1 MIRSTLLCA
10 LCFTSSSAAERDFYL
25 RDPNVVKTLACRR
38 HEDRCF
44 LNWYKSINVG
54 GPIEALEAPNNTDS
68 TDFSSG
74 LAAIREIVDEA
85 FDDGLRIRAH
95 GSKWSLSNAAYT
107 NDVMMNSQGLTYCKV
122 GIDDESHVADAYKD
136 IRNRL
141 AIVQSGVMVRDLHQI
156 LKNHSLA
163 LPTSV
168 AAGGERLVGAVSTG
182 AHGSAQA
189 YGAMQEIVR
198 AIHVVIPG
206 GHFLI
211 QRATDPVITEA
222 FGVWLD
228 GAIVISDDTL
238 FDAALV
244 SFGSFGII
252 HAVVIETEPLYGL
265 KLQSKQFS
273 YDKVRPILESLNPSS
288 LGFDGIGTELPFH
301 FEVSFNPY
309 KRNKDGC
316 FVRLFE
322 KVELPE
328 EDLSI
333 QQESE
338 MLKTYRPTNLFE
350 ALDQTITTSMALLPT
365 TTLKKIVFGKGVQ
378 AVLQNVFRT
387 TSPADQG
394 QVRKSYEWFNFEGAN
409 YASSEGPLAGT
420 SIEIGVPADRVVEAI
435 EIIFKIVDRDPMA
448 APVAV
453 RLVKKSGATLAFTKY
468 DLTATI
474 EMPGPCDRILFRH
487 RLRITQMI
495 FKAFAASDI
504 PHTYHWGQQFPL
516 NDVWVPKAFGEDVV
530 ETWKET
536 RADFLGD
543 ALDTFSNEMMEDLGL
558 YP

>member
-10 LCFTSSSAAERDFYL
+10 LCFTSFSAAERDFYL
-25 RDPNVVKTLACRR
+25 RDPDTVKALACRR

-54 GPIEALEAPNNTDS
+54 GPIEAREAPNNTDS
-68 TDFSSG
+68 TDFTSG
-74 LAAIREIVDEA
+74 LAAIQNIVDEA
-85 FDDGLRIRAH
+85 FDNGLRIRAH

-122 GIDDESHVADAYKD
+122 GIDDTDHVTPEYQN
-136 IRNRL
+136 IRDRL
-141 AIVQSGVMVRDLHQI
+141 VIVQSGVMVRDLHQI
-156 LKNHSLA
+156 LKNNSLA
-163 LPTSV
+163 LPTTV

-189 YGAMQEIVR
+189 YGAMQEVVR
-198 AIHVVIPG
+198 AIHIVIPS
-206 GHFLI
+206 GHFLL
-211 QRATDPVITEA
+211 QRATDPVITED
-222 FGVWLD
+222 FGLWLD
-228 GAIVISDDTL
+228 GASVISDDTL
-238 FDAALV
+238 FNAALV

-273 YDKVRPILESLNPSS
+273 YDKVRPVLESLNPSS

-309 KRNKDGC
+309 KRDKDGC

-338 MLKTYRPTNLFE
+338 LLETYRPTNLFE

-365 TTLKKIVFGKGVQ
+365 TILKKIVFGRGVQ
-378 AVLQNVFRT
+378 IVLQNVFRT
-387 TSPADQG
+387 TSPGDQG
-394 QVRKSYEWFNFEGAN
+394 QVRKPYEWFNYEGAK
-409 YASSEGPLAGT
+409 YASSEAPIAGT

-435 EIIFKIVDRDPMA
+435 EIIFKIVDRDPVA

-453 RLVKKSGATLAFTKY
+453 RLVKKSGAMLAFTKY

-487 RLRITQMI
+487 RLKTMQKI

-504 PHTYHWGQQFPL
+504 PHTYHWGQQLPL
-516 NDVWVPKAFGEDVV
+516 NEVWVPKAFGEDVV
-530 ETWKET
+530 ETWKQT

-543 ALDTFSNEMMEDLGL
+543 AVDTFSNEMMEDLGL

>member
-1 MIRSTLLCA
+1 MIRSALLCT
-10 LCFTSSSAAERDFYL
+10 LCFTSFSVAERDFYL
-25 RDPNVVKTLACRR
+25 RDPDVVQALACRR
-38 HEDRCF
+38 RENQCF
-44 LNWYKSINVG
+44 VNWYKSINVG
-54 GPIEALEAPNNTDS
+54 GPIEAREAPNNTE
-68 TDFSSG
+68 TNDFSSG
-74 LAAIREIVDEA
+74 LAAIQEIVDDV

-107 NDVMMNSQGLTYCKV
+107 DDVVMNSQGLTYCQV
-122 GIDDESHVADAYKD
+122 GIDHIDHVTPEYQD
-136 IRNRL
+136 IRDRL

-156 LKNHSLA
+156 LKNSSLA
-163 LPTSV
+163 LPTTV
-168 AAGGERLVGAVSTG
+168 AAGGERLVGAISTG
-182 AHGSAQA
+182 AHGSALG
-189 YGAMQEIVR
+189 YGAMQEVVR
-198 AIHVVIPG
+198 AIHIVIPG
-206 GHFLI
+206 NHFLI
-211 QRATDPVITEA
+211 QRASDPVITDD
-222 FGVWLD
+222 FGLWLN
-228 GAIVISDDTL
+228 GASVVNDDTL

-273 YDKVRPILESLNPSS
+273 YDKVKPVLESLNPSS

-309 KRNKDGC
+309 KRNQDGC
-316 FVRLFE
+316 FVRLFD

-338 MLKTYRPTNLFE
+338 MMEAYKPTNLFE
-350 ALDQTITTSMALLPT
+350 ALDQAITPSMALLPT
-365 TTLKKIVFGKGVQ
+365 TILKKMVFGRGVQ

-394 QVRKSYEWFNFEGAN
+394 QIRKPYEWFNYEGAN
-409 YASSEGPLAGT
+409 YASSEAPFAGT
-420 SIEIGVPADRVVEAI
+420 SIEIGVPVDRVVEAI
-435 EIIFKIVDRDPMA
+435 EIIFKIVDRDPVA

-474 EMPGPCDRILFRH
+474 EMPGPCDRILFRN
-487 RLRITQMI
+487 RLRTMQKI
-495 FKAFAASDI
+495 FKALAASDI
-504 PHTYHWGQQFPL
+504 PHTYHWGQQLPL
-516 NDVWVPKAFGEDVV
+516 NDVWVRNAFGDAVV
-530 ETWKET
+530 DTWKQT

-543 ALDTFSNEMMEDLGL
+543 AVDTFSNEMMEDLGL